1 MASGRGERHS
11 DSVGSEA
18 VRRARRWWPA
28 WLALHLVVLGFG
40 LLSQLDLVTQP
51 CNGCPS
57 VFRLSESQR
66 SALERAG
73 GTVGQF
79 RLLVALVVLAFGLG
93 TYWLAGVLVTRSRQ
107 EALPVVLGYLLVPLG
122 TWRWIED
129 ASLLEVPL
137 ALAIPMRVA
146 AFGNYVAFFV
156 LFAVFPDGKWTPRC
170 APWAVGAIAA
180 WAAAV
185 FLTPLV
191 EDLATGRDP
200 VASIDAV
207 VFLGGLALVLLW
219 QYRRYRSGD
228 SRVRGAIRW
237 VGTALAGVL
246 VVFVPLVLVVR
257 TGADADPRIHAA
269 SVGLAVLAFYLVVC
283 AVAFAV
289 VRHRLWD
296 VDVIVNRMLVYG
308 GLTLF
313 ILAIYALL
321 VTLVSGPA
329 RSYSGA
335 VAVGGA
341 LAVASGL
348 QPLRRRLQELADRLL
363 FGERAEPAVLSEA
376 LAGASEADP
385 LAILT
390 ATANAIS
397 YALKLPHVALT
408 VDRPDAMP
416 LVAEAGEPRPD
427 DLTLPIVVG
436 SERIG
441 SLGVALRRGQ
451 RRFTRADRRALEAVA
466 VQAGATA
473 AMVRLAFDLQRSR
486 HALVTAR
493 EEERQ
498 RIRRDLHDGLG
509 PTLAGVA
516 HRLERLRTAA
526 VHQPDLAE
534 GLDSAE
540 CDVRRAFDDVRRLV
554 RGLRPPVLDQLGLVG
569 AIEATA
575 ENLGLGVTIA
585 AGSTPE
591 LPAAVEVAAYRI
603 ASEALSNVARHAA
616 VDRAEVTLAAV
627 QGDLLVEVVDAGV
640 GLAED
645 FRSGVGVQSMRER
658 AAELGGSC
666 ELRGGSGA
674 GGTVLTARLPLN
686 SAVPG

>member
-1 MASGRGERHS
+1 ML
-11 DSVGSEA
+11 
-18 VRRARRWWPA
+18 RARRWWPA

-40 LLSQLDLVTQP
+40 LLSQLDLVTDP
-51 CNGCPS
+51 CKGCPS
-57 VFRLSESQR
+57 VFRLSEPQR

-73 GTVGQF
+73 GTVDQF
-79 RLLVALVVLAFGLG
+79 RLLVALVVLAFALG
-93 TYWLAGVLVTRSRQ
+93 TYWLAAVLVTRSRQ
-107 EALPVVLGYLLVPLG
+107 ETLPILLGYLLVPLG

-156 LFAVFPDGKWTPRC
+156 LFAVFPDGKWTPRW
-170 APWAVGAIAA
+170 ARWAVGAIGA

-207 VFLGGLALVLLW
+207 VFLGGLVLVLIW
-219 QYRRYRSGD
+219 QFRRYRSGD

-237 VGTALAGVL
+237 VATALAGVL

-269 SVGLAVLAFYLVVC
+269 SIGLAVLAFYLVVC
-283 AVAFAV
+283 AVAVAV

-296 VDVIVNRMLVYG
+296 VDVIVNRMVVYG

-335 VAVGGA
+335 LAVGGA
-341 LAVASGL
+341 LAVASVL

-363 FGERAEPAVLSEA
+363 FGEREPAVLSEA
-376 LAGASEADP
+376 LAGASESDP
-385 LAILT
+385 IAILT

-397 YALKLPHVALT
+397 YALKLPHVTLT
-408 VDRPDAMP
+408 VDRPVAMP

-427 DLTLPIVVG
+427 ELTLPIVGG
-436 SERIG
+436 SERNG
-441 SLGVALRRGQ
+441 YLGLALRRGQ
-451 RRFTRADRRALEAVA
+451 RRFTRADRRALAAVA

-516 HRLERLRTAA
+516 HRLERLRTNV
-526 VHQPDLAE
+526 VHQPDLSE
-534 GLDSAE
+534 GLASSE
-540 CDVRRAFDDVRRLV
+540 RDVRRAFDDVRRLV

-585 AGSTPE
+585 AAAPSK

-603 ASEALSNVARHAA
+603 VSEALSNVARHAA
-616 VDRAEVTLAAV
+616 VDRAQVTLAAV
-627 QGDLLVEVVDAGV
+627 QGDLLVEVVDSGV
-640 GLAED
+640 GLPQD

-658 AAELGGSC
+658 AAELGGTC
-666 ELRGGSGA
+666 KLGGGNGA
-674 GGTVLTARLPLN
+674 GGTVVTARLPLN
-686 SAVPG
+686 SVGPG